1 MDATTW
7 IVAAGSLVA
16 AVVGPIAAGHAL
28 LTKRDP
34 QVAAAWI
41 AVSLMFPVAGPILY
55 YIFGI
60 NRVRTR
66 ARKLFAAEQIH
77 WGDGNHPTANPPDIA
92 PEYAEQVRISDAVTG
107 RALEGG
113 NRVTPLTDG
122 DEAFPAMLRA
132 IEAAQDTV
140 YLATYIFETNSSGQ
154 QFIDALAAARRR
166 GLDVRVLIDGVGE
179 FYSWPLAGRLLRA
192 AGVPVARFLPP
203 HLIPPQLSI
212 NLRNHRK
219 ILVIDGQTAF
229 TGGMN
234 LGDRHLR
241 QIHPHGEGVSDMHFG
256 FDGPVA
262 AQIETVF
269 LDDWAFSTGDHSGPA
284 PRARPLADGALCR
297 TITDGPNED
306 LDRLVMI
313 LVGAVSV
320 ARREIQIVTPYF
332 LPPRPLTA
340 ALQAAALRGVQVDIL
355 LPEKNNLPFVH
366 WATQHMLGELVRWGV
381 NVHYQPPPFVHT
393 KLFVVDQQY
402 VQVGS
407 ANIDPRSLR
416 LNFEL
421 AVEIYDRALASTLS
435 RRCRE
440 RMARSR
446 PVTSREM
453 EGRPGWQR
461 VRDAL
466 FWLASPYL

>member
-1 MDATTW
+1 MEATAW

-16 AVVGPIAAGHAL
+16 AVIGPIAAGHAL
-28 LTKRDP
+28 LTKREP

-41 AVSLMFPVAGPILY
+41 AVSLMFPVAGPVLY

-66 ARKLFAAEQIH
+66 ARKLFAEEHIHNGTGPHPSESPAE
-77 WGDGNHPTANPPDIA
+77 IA
-92 PEYAEQVRISDAVTG
+92 PEYAEQVRISNAVTG
-107 RALEGG
+107 RPLEAG
-113 NRVTPLTDG
+113 NHVTPLVDG
-122 DEAFPAMLRA
+122 DEAFPAMVHA
-132 IEAAQDTV
+132 IESAEDTV
-140 YLATYIFETNSSGQ
+140 YLATYIFESNRSGR
-154 QFIDALAAARRR
+154 QFIDALAAARCR

-192 AGVPVARFLPP
+192 AGVPTARFLPP

-219 ILVIDGQTAF
+219 ILVVDGQIAF

-241 QIHPHGEGVSDMHFG
+241 SRHPEGEGVADMHFR

-262 AQIETVF
+262 GQIEAVF
-269 LDDWAFSTGDHSGPA
+269 LEDWAFTTGDHSGPA
-284 PRARPLADGALCR
+284 PRAKPHETGAMCR

-306 LDRLVMI
+306 LDCLAMV
-313 LVGAVSV
+313 LVGAISA

-332 LPPRPLTA
+332 LPSRPLIS
-340 ALQAAALRGVQVDIL
+340 ALQSAALRGVQVDIL

-366 WATQHMLGELVRWGV
+366 WASRHMLGELLRWGV
-381 NVHYQPPPFVHT
+381 RVHYQPPPFVHT
-393 KLFVVDQQY
+393 KLFVVDERY

-407 ANIDPRSLR
+407 ANLDPRSLR

-421 AVEIYDRALASTLS
+421 AVEVYDRELAGDLARQCRKRITL
-435 RRCRE
+435 
-440 RMARSR
+440 SR
-446 PVTSREM
+446 PVTPREM
-453 EGRPGWQR
+453 RDRPGWQR